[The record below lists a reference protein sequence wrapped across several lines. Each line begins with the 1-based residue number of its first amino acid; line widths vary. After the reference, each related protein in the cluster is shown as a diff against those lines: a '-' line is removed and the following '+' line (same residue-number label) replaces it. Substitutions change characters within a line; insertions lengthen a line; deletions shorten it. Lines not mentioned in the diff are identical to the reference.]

1 MRSVPDPRNR
11 IVLVIGSIL
20 IRALSVAFLGA
31 FPGCSTIGIGGD
43 PLSHRFE
50 SDDVIGRIRAHRIR
64 GGETLLD
71 LTRPY
76 ELGYVE
82 LVAANPGIDPWIP
95 GVGTRVVLPTAH
107 VLPSGPREGIVINL
121 ADQRLYFF
129 GEGHAAGEGDR
140 PDPGVSS
147 FPIGVGRD
155 GWATP
160 LGSTRIVRKRRDPI
174 WYPTRSAREEDPD
187 LPAAVRA
194 GPENPLG
201 NRALYLG
208 WPTYLIH
215 GTNEPDGV
223 GRRVSRGCIRL
234 YPEGILRLFDETAV
248 DTPVRVVDEP
258 VKLGWVGHDVY
269 LEVHPTLDEMGQI
282 EEKGMLEP
290 IRPDDLR
297 PRIRK
302 FAGAEQSRIDWAI
315 AYRVAAERRG
325 IPVRITH

>member
-1 MRSVPDPRNR
+1 MRRADRVRVELLLV
-11 IVLVIGSIL
+11 VLAG
-20 IRALSVAFLGA
+20 LSSA
-31 FPGCSTIGIGGD
+31 CSTIGIGGD
-43 PLSHRFE
+43 PLSRRFE
-50 SDDVIGRIRAHRIR
+50 SEDIIGRIATHRIR
-64 GGETLLD
+64 GDEPLLD
-71 LTRPY
+71 LTRPF

-82 LVAANPGIDPWIP
+82 LVAANPGIDPWLP
-95 GVGTRVVLPTAH
+95 GVGRRIVLPTAH

-129 GEGHAAGEGDR
+129 REAQAAGPAASSR
-140 PDPGVSS
+140 PRVLS

-155 GWATP
+155 GWSTP
-160 LGSTRIVRKRRDPI
+160 LGRTRIVRKRRDPI
-174 WYPTRSAREEDPD
+174 WYPTRSARAEDPS
-187 LPAAVRA
+187 LPAVVRA

-234 YPEGILRLFDETAV
+234 YPEGIQRLFDETAIG
-248 DTPVRVVDEP
+248 TPVRVVDEP
-258 VKLGWVGHDVY
+258 VKLGWVGRDLY

-282 EEKGMLEP
+282 EENGVLDR

-302 FAGAEQSRIDWAI
+302 FAGSEQSRIDWAV

-325 IPVRITH
+325 IPVRITRD